1 MDTQT
6 QPARRAPL
14 NFAGSFTNRQDSPGA
29 AREKVEA
36 GA

>member
-1 MDTQT
+1 MGKHE

-14 NFAGSFTNRQDSPGA
+14 NFAGSSANLQDSPGA
-29 AREKVEA
+29 ARGAAEA